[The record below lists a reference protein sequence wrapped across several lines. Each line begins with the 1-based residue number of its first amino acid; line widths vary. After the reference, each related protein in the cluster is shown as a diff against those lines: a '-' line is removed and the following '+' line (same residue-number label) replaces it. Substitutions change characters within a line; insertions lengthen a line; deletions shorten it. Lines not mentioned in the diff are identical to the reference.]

1 MSAPM
6 KKHRTENDVQKQFL
20 YITDKDQLYA
30 IPKTV
35 AKRYIVDIK
44 RAVARSG
51 NIPAETV
58 FAELD
63 KKQTKAGVL
72 LKGLR
77 SREGLSQ
84 VKFAKKIGVTQ
95 ANLSKMEKGVRPI
108 GLAIAQRIAKAFDV
122 NINYFSDY
130 R

>member
-1 MSAPM
+1 M
-6 KKHRTENDVQKQFL
+6 QKQFL

-35 AKRYIVDIK
+35 AKQYIVDTK

-63 KKQTKAGVL
+63 KKQTKAGAL

-84 VKFAKKIGVTQ
+84 VKFAEKINVTQ
-95 ANLSKMEKGVRPI
+95 ANLSKMEKGARPI
-108 GLAIAQRIAKAFDV
+108 GMAIAKRIAQAFDV
-122 NINYFSDY
+122 NINYFSDHHES
-130 R
+130 